1 MGQIKNIKLHIVTDI
16 KCRINQTKPT
26 NPLNQPPTSINM
38 ILYKDIFTSFD
49 VFTDVYKMELVDDL
63 YYKVYGK
70 YIEEDNSVDDAV
82 FGGNKSAEAED
93 DDGEEDNK
101 VLVPDVVVASK
112 LQQVPTMVS
121 KNDYKTYIKGYVAK
135 LIKKVGAEDADRA
148 AFLKANINEKFV
160 MPMLKDFKLLRFYAC
175 DGDEYDLEGGIVYMK
190 QDKPDGEEVKD
201 TPITCFILKDAL
213 FEEKC

>member
-16 KCRINQTKPT
+16 KCRKKS
-26 NPLNQPPTSINM
+26 NQPQPAPPKSTNTM
-38 ILYKDIFTSFD
+38 ILYKDCFTNFD
-49 VFTDVYKMELVDDL
+49 VFTDVFKMELVDDL

-70 YIEEDNSVDDAV
+70 YIEEDSSVDDSV

-93 DDGEEDNK
+93 DGEAEDNK
-101 VLVPDVVVASK
+101 VFIPDIVSANK

-121 KNDYKTYIKGYVAK
+121 KADYKTYIKGYVGK
-135 LIKKVGAEDADRA
+135 LIKKVGEEDADRA

-160 MPMLKDFKLLRFYAC
+160 MPMLKDFKLLRFYAS

-190 QDKPDGEEVKD
+190 QDEEDGKETKG
-201 TPITCFILKDAL
+201 TTLTCFILKDSL
-213 FEEKC
+213 CEEKC